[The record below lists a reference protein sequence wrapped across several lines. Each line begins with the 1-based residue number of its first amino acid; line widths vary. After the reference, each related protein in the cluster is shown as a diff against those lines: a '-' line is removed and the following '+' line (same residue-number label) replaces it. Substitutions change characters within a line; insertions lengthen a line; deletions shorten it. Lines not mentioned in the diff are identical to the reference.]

1 MARSSDARRW
11 CRGALIGVAMLY
23 VLVFLV
29 LPLAVVF
36 VGALANGI
44 GDYLAA
50 LINPDVRAA
59 VSLTLLMALIAVP
72 LNLAFGLVASWCLGR
87 FSFPGRSVII
97 TLIDLPFS
105 VSPVVAG
112 LILVLVFGNMGVL
125 GRFLESRGIHVI
137 FAVPGMV
144 LATMFVTFPFVARE
158 LIPLAEAQ
166 GNEEEEAAASLG
178 GSFLQI
184 LRLVTLPRLRW
195 ALLYGVLLCNARALG
210 EFGAVS
216 VVSGKI
222 PGVTNTLSLEVET
235 LYNAYQVQAA
245 FAAASILAV
254 LAVVTLLVKSFLEWR
269 HRDELHVARRFWTAE
284 ASLQ

>member
-1 MARSSDARRW
+1 MARRRDAGW
-11 CRGALIGVAMLY
+11 WWRGALIAVALLY
-23 VLVFLV
+23 VAAFLV
-29 LPLAVVF
+29 LPLAAVF
-36 VGALANGI
+36 QGALANGLA
-44 GDYLAA
+44 DYARV

-59 VSLTLLMALIAVP
+59 VWLTLFIALIAVP
-72 LNLAFGLVASWCLGR
+72 LNLVFGLLASWCLGR

-112 LILVLVFGNMGVL
+112 LILVLVFGNIGVL
-125 GRFLESRGIHVI
+125 GPFLEAHGIQVI

-184 LRLVTLPRLRW
+184 FRLVTLPRLRW

-216 VVSGKI
+216 VVSGKV
-222 PGVTNTLSLEVET
+222 PGLTNTLSLEVQT
-235 LYNAYQVQAA
+235 LYDAYRVQAA

-254 LAVVTLLVKSFLEWR
+254 LAIVTLLVKSFLEWR
-269 HRDELHVARRFWTAE
+269 HRDELRATRRVRVME
-284 ASLQ
+284 AGP